1 MLVRESP
8 WGRRVVCKKVGC
20 DRDRV
25 DRTESWRKA
34 KGDSV
39 LRWEMGTLFH
49 CNRQWK
55 ATGVSVFDDFNFLWE
70 VGGAL
75 IG

>member
-1 MLVRESP
+1 MTGRELTEQSP
-8 WGRRVVCKKVGC
+8 GEKQQK
-20 DRDRV
+20 
-25 DRTESWRKA
+25 
-34 KGDSV
+34 DSV

-55 ATGVSVFDDFNFLWE
+55 ATGVSVFDDFNFLWD